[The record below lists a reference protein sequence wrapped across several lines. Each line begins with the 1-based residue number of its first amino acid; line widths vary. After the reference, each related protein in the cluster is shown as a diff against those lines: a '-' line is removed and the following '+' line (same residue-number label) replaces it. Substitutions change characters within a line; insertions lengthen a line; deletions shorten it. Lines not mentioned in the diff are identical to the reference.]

1 MSEVVQENTNEEV
14 HTAEETVA
22 SNYSTVLE
30 KFQGLIQEIT
40 DCDDD
45 QAANVGLLLSSM
57 IGEAID
63 HVINDHNTLQSIFTN
78 MMRVQLNS
86 NVRLENIIAAQSR
99 QEYIVIDEAHPTSD
113 LRVQY
118 VGEEAGSW
126 VFEQAD
132 VGGWKELALQSQQR
146 LNLEALAGKFFNGRV
161 GYIGYVVEVGTMER
175 FDASNA
181 Q

>member
-1 MSEVVQENTNEEV
+1 MSEVAQENISEEV
-14 HTAEETVA
+14 QVAEEAVA
-22 SNYSTVLE
+22 SRYTTVLE
-30 KFQGLIQEIT
+30 KFQELIQEIT
-40 DCDDD
+40 NCDDD

-63 HVINDHNTLQSIFTN
+63 HVINDTNTLQAIFTN
-78 MMRVQLNS
+78 MMRVQLNN

-99 QEYIVIDEAHPTSD
+99 QEYIVIDEPHPTSD

-118 VGEEAGSW
+118 VGEEASSW

-132 VGGWKELALQSQQR
+132 VGGWKELALQPQQR

-161 GYIGYVVEVGTMER
+161 GHIGYVVEVGAMNS